1 MKELVDLGCDCAVE
15 GEWSFGVARKVFQDF
30 AHVLCQRFI
39 EVPSNKDLVNLVL
52 LGGGTLALDI
62 VMRKATCNR
71 CHIEPLPYAADA
83 RGWLDSQ
90 MTKQNIPIEE
100 LVGATLVVEYDV
112 SLSRKP
118 ENPVLP
124 MAKFHFACTGSISSP
139 DRVYTSVLTEKLWAL
154 HTVS

>member
-1 MKELVDLGCDCAVE
+1 V
-15 GEWSFGVARKVFQDF
+15 FGVARKVFQDF

-62 VMRKATCNR
+62 VTRKATCNR
-71 CHIEPLPYAADA
+71 YPIEPLPYAADA

-100 LVGATLVVEYDV
+100 LVGASLVVEYVV
-112 SLSRKP
+112 SLD
-118 ENPVLP
+118 
-124 MAKFHFACTGSISSP
+124 FACTGSISSP
-139 DRVYTSVLTEKLWAL
+139 DRLYTSALKAEKVWAL
-154 HTVS
+154 YTVS

>member
-1 MKELVDLGCDCAVE
+1 MIIDGV
-15 GEWSFGVARKVFQDF
+15 FGVARKVFQDF

-62 VMRKATCNR
+62 VTRKAICNR
-71 CHIEPLPYAADA
+71 CPVEPLPYAADA

-90 MTKQNIPIEE
+90 MTKHNIPIEE
-100 LVGATLVVEYDV
+100 LVGASLVVEYVV

-118 ENPVLP
+118 ENSVMPI
-124 MAKFHFACTGSISSP
+124 AKFDFACTGSISSP
-139 DRVYTSVLTEKLWAL
+139 DRVYTSVLKAEKVWGLS
-154 HTVS
+154 TVS